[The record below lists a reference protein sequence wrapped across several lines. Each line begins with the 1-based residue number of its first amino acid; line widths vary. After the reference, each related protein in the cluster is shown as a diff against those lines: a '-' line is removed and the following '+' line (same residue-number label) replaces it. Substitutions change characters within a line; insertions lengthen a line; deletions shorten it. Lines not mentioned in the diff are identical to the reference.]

1 MQELFLDINFPKKIC
16 HFERNIVEFFTIV
29 QKAKN
34 GSENRVILNDIGCMK
49 YVIEGGMMKKSDI
62 ETISNFFRIVK
73 GRGFSFRFFD
83 ENDNSAIDEILEK
96 ISEDTYQLI
105 KTYKFSDFLAK
116 KNITKPI
123 QNTVILKSE
132 EGVLIENTDY
142 IVQHLTGNIKILNPK
157 FLANI
162 QNIRATFN
170 FDVEVRFE
178 NDELKISQDKFNN
191 FYLNELTMTEIIY

>member
-16 HFERNIVEFFTIV
+16 NFERNIIEFFTIV

-34 GSENRVILNDIGCMK
+34 GSENRVILNNVGCMK

-83 ENDNSAIDEILEK
+83 ENDHTATGETLEK
-96 ISEDTYQLI
+96 ITEDTYQLI
-105 KTYKFSDFLAK
+105 KTYKFSDFTAK
-116 KNITKPI
+116 KNITKPT
-123 QNTVILKSE
+123 QNSVILKSGE
-132 EGVLIENTDY
+132 DVLIENTDY
-142 IVQHLTGNIKILNPK
+142 IVQYLTGNIKILNTK

-162 QNIRATFN
+162 ENIRTN
-170 FDVEVRFE
+170 FHFDFEVRFE
-178 NDELKISQDKFNN
+178 NDELKVSQDKFNN
-191 FYLNELTMTEIIY
+191 FYLNELTLTEIIY